1 MTWKLDQGLSIGYKT
16 RPVATVTQ
24 EILFE
29 AGQVT
34 LLLGLNGQGKTT
46 LMKTLAGLLPPL
58 AGSLPRTRVLYL
70 SDDVDFPGNLTPR
83 EIVRC
88 LDPAGKFRAIG
99 REMLLGLEIENKR
112 YGLLSKGNRQKAR
125 VVFAEIISRVRKVNF
140 LGLDEPFAGLDF
152 QARDY
157 LVGGWL
163 ENVNRERHLL
173 ISLHPSEIPVAPSQ
187 ILLVSEGRIWAVP
200 PEMSWSEIRVLLH
213 KPKLISV

>member
-1 MTWKLDQGLSIGYKT
+1 MTWKVDQGLSIGYKR
-16 RPVATVTQ
+16 RPVATVIE

-58 AGSLPRTRVLYL
+58 AGTLTPARVLYL
-70 SDDVDFPGNLTPR
+70 SDEVDFPARLTPR
-83 EIVRC
+83 EIVQC
-88 LDPAGKFRAIG
+88 LDPGKKYRALG
-99 REMLLGLEIENKR
+99 SEMLEALEVEDKR

-125 VVFAEIISRVRKVNF
+125 VTFAEIIARARDVYF

-157 LVGGWL
+157 LAGRWL
-163 ENVNRERHLL
+163 ENVNSERHLL
-173 ISLHPSEIPVAPSQ
+173 ISMHPSEIPVAPSQ
-187 ILLVSEGRIWAVP
+187 ILLISGGKIWTVP
-200 PEMSWSEIRVLLH
+200 PATSWSEVRALLQNSQVL
-213 KPKLISV
+213 SV